1 MEELS
6 GKPLSCAEKEK
17 LKEKLAFL
25 KKEYSRTLAR
35 LQRAKRA
42 EKVKNSKKAIEDC
55 VPQQETS
62 SQLSHSEPINK
73 GFPCDTLQSNHLDEE
88 TGENI
93 SQILDIEPQSFN
105 CKSGQEVLHTPR
117 AGDIQGQFLHS
128 ISSPN
133 GKKGQNTLPGTP
145 KTLWEKSSV
154 SQEKEDYFDTNSLTL
169 PGKHRKRQETVG
181 SKNPRTPGSEKTHLF
196 SLKSQIPDPSAL
208 VTGIGEGILVPP
220 SGKSERGIDTLVR
233 GNTVSMEA
241 TVLSCTASNSN
252 HSQHFEHT
260 PPKSGCKITTQD
272 PASSKNLVA
281 QDQEMTIFTDNSVVC
296 KALRSHGQLP
306 RSPNSCSVNDLTH
319 SSLPA
324 NTTQNS
330 KSLKSPS
337 NTVDGRKETLQE
349 DGILDPSKNLS
360 PAVVSPPSTESQ
372 IHSCTMLEGLLFP
385 AEYYVRTTRRMSD
398 CQRKIALEAVIQSHL
413 GVKKKELK
421 KKNKATKE
429 MVLSSEDTDQSE
441 SGLLDMSTGQSSS
454 GSLSQKL
461 LSPAEVSSPPG
472 PADNPSR
479 KATTPPPGR
488 GHRGKRKSA
497 CTSTLAHCQLFFP
510 PCAAQPVNRSKG
522 KFTKHKSQNRG
533 VIIHDFEL
541 PDEDFGLLKLEKL
554 KSYSEK
560 LIESPDSKNC
570 GERLPREGNHS
581 TLKELQRNS
590 ETEGSEEEL
599 TVSPG
604 EACHPGPTLRRQPG
618 SKGLSSSIVLFTP
631 ADTAVPND
639 SGRPA
644 PSLCSPA
651 FPILGMTPA
660 FGSQATTENL
670 ATEAAQP
677 CSTTQPSLSGDTN
690 SLVNNSKQCNSS
702 ACSPKLDTNLQVSG
716 RQGQPAC
723 DSDSAPQATPVPIE
737 SFTFRE
743 NQLCGNACLELHE
756 HSTDQTE
763 TADLP
768 ACDSLNPGN
777 LQLVSELKNP
787 SSSCSVDVSAMWWER
802 AGTKEPCII
811 TACEDEVSLW
821 KPLNSLQWEKVHTWH
836 FTEVPVL
843 QIVPVPDVYNLIC
856 VALGSLEIREIR
868 ALLCSSGDES
878 EKQVLLKSGDIKAM
892 LGLTKRRL
900 VSSTGTFCNQQIQ
913 IMTFAEDGSSKDE
926 QLLMPPDETVLTFAE
941 VQGTQE
947 ALLGTTTVNSIVIW
961 NLKTGQLLKKMH
973 IDESYQASVCHRAYS
988 EMGLLFVVVSHPC
1001 AKESQAFG
1009 SPVFQLLVIN
1019 PKTARSVC
1027 VLLCSLPQGQ
1037 AGRFLE
1043 GDVKDHVAAA
1053 VLTSGT
1059 IAIWDLLLGHCT
1071 ALLPPVNDQS
1081 WSLVKWS
1088 GTDSHLLAGQKDGNI
1103 FIYRYFLRGK

>member
-6 GKPLSCAEKEK
+6 GKPLSYAEKEK

-42 EKVKNSKKAIEDC
+42 EKAKNSKKAIEDG
-55 VPQQETS
+55 VPQQEAS
-62 SQLSHSEPINK
+62 SQLSHSESINK

-93 SQILDIEPQSFN
+93 SQILDVEPQSFN
-105 CKSGQEVLHTPR
+105 CKQGQEVLHTPR

-128 ISSPN
+128 TSSPD
-133 GKKGQNTLPGTP
+133 GKKEQNTLPGTT
-145 KTLWEKSSV
+145 KTPWEKSSV
-154 SQEKEDYFDTNSLTL
+154 SQEKEDYFDTNSLAL
-169 PGKHRKRQETVG
+169 LGKHRKGQESIS
-181 SKNPRTPGSEKTHLF
+181 SKNSRTPVSEKTHLL
-196 SLKSQIPDPSAL
+196 SLKSQIPDPPAL
-208 VTGIGEGILVPP
+208 VTGIGEGILIPP

-233 GNTVSMEA
+233 GNTVSAEA
-241 TVLSCTASNSN
+241 TVPSCTASNSN
-252 HSQHFEHT
+252 HSQHLEHT
-260 PPKSGCKITTQD
+260 PPKSGCKITTQG
-272 PASSKNLVA
+272 PASSTNLVA
-281 QDQEMTIFTDNSVVC
+281 QDQKMTIFTVNSVVY
-296 KALRSHGQLP
+296 KAVRAHGQLP
-306 RSPNSCSVNDLTH
+306 GSPNSCSVNDLTH
-319 SSLPA
+319 SNLPA
-324 NTTQNS
+324 NSTPNS

-337 NTVDGRKETLQE
+337 NTVDERNEPLQE
-349 DGILDPSKNLS
+349 DEILGPSKNLN
-360 PAVVSPPSTESQ
+360 PAAVSPPSTESQ

-413 GVKKKELK
+413 GVKKKDLK
-421 KKNKATKE
+421 KKTKATKAV
-429 MVLSSEDTDQSE
+429 VLSSEDTDQSE
-441 SGLLDMSTGQSSS
+441 SGMLDTSTGQSSS

-472 PADNPSR
+472 PAG
-479 KATTPPPGR
+479 KATTPPPSR
-488 GHRGKRKSA
+488 GHRGKRKSVR
-497 CTSTLAHCQLFFP
+497 TSTLGHCQLLFP
-510 PCAAQPVNRSKG
+510 PCAALAVNRSKG
-522 KFTKHKSQNRG
+522 KFTKHKCQNRG

-570 GERLPREGNHS
+570 GERLPREGNHAA
-581 TLKELQRNS
+581 LEELQRDS
-590 ETEGSEEEL
+590 ETEGLEEEL
-599 TVSPG
+599 TVPPG
-604 EACHPGPTLRRQPG
+604 EAYHPGPTLRRQPG

-639 SGRPA
+639 SGRPP

-660 FGSQATTENL
+660 LGSQAASETL
-670 ATEAAQP
+670 STEAAQP
-677 CSTTQPSLSGDTN
+677 CSTSQPLLLGDTN

-702 ACSPKLDTNLQVSG
+702 ACSPKLDTNLQASG

-723 DSDSAPQATPVPIE
+723 DSDSGPQATPLPIE

-743 NQLCGNACLELHE
+743 NQLCENACLELHE
-756 HSTDQTE
+756 HSTEQTE
-763 TADLP
+763 TADRP
-768 ACDSLNPGN
+768 ACDNLNPGN

-802 AGTKEPCII
+802 AGAKEPCIV
-811 TACEDEVSLW
+811 TACEDVVSLW

-868 ALLCSSGDES
+868 ALLCSSGDDS

-900 VSSTGTFCNQQIQ
+900 VSSTGTFCSQQIQ
-913 IMTFAEDGSSKDE
+913 IMTFADNGSSKDE

-973 IDESYQASVCHRAYS
+973 IDDQASVCHGAYS
-988 EMGLLFVVVSHPC
+988 EKVPC
-1001 AKESQAFG
+1001 SPGWPAPVYVLSKMTLNLRFPAST
-1009 SPVFQLLVIN
+1009 SPVLGFLAQVRLSYN
-1019 PKTARSVC
+1019 PI
-1027 VLLCSLPQGQ
+1027 
-1037 AGRFLE
+1037 
-1043 GDVKDHVAAA
+1043 D
-1053 VLTSGT
+1053 
-1059 IAIWDLLLGHCT
+1059 
-1071 ALLPPVNDQS
+1071 
-1081 WSLVKWS
+1081 
-1088 GTDSHLLAGQKDGNI
+1088 
-1103 FIYRYFLRGK
+1103 

>member
-1 MEELS
+1 MFFFQ
-6 GKPLSCAEKEK
+6 

-25 KKEYSRTLAR
+25 KKEYSKTLAR

-55 VPQQETS
+55 VPQQEVS
-62 SQLSHSEPINK
+62 PLLNHSEPINK
-73 GFPCDTLQSNHLDEE
+73 GFTCDTLQSDYLDEE
-88 TGENI
+88 TGESS
-93 SQILDIEPQSFN
+93 SQILDIESQSLN

-128 ISSPN
+128 TSSPD
-133 GKKGQNTLPGTP
+133 GEKGQNTLPGTAKMP
-145 KTLWEKSSV
+145 WTKSSV
-154 SQEKEDYFDTNSLTL
+154 SLGKEDFFNTNSLTL
-169 PGKHRKRQETVG
+169 PGKHGKRQEAV
-181 SKNPRTPGSEKTHLF
+181 SSRSPRAPVSEKTHLL
-196 SLKSQIPDPSAL
+196 SLKSQTPDPPAL
-208 VTGIGEGILVPP
+208 VTGIGESILILP
-220 SGKSERGIDTLVR
+220 SGKSERGIETPVG
-233 GNTVSMEA
+233 GNNVSMET
-241 TVLSCTASNSN
+241 TVPSCTVSNSN
-252 HSQHFEHT
+252 YCRHLEHT
-260 PPKSGCKITTQD
+260 PPDSSCKITTQG
-272 PASSKNLVA
+272 PASSINLVA
-281 QDQEMTIFTDNSVVC
+281 QDKKTTIFTDNSVY
-296 KALRSHGQLP
+296 KAVSANDQLP
-306 RSPNSCSVNDLTH
+306 GSPNSCSVNDLTL
-319 SSLPA
+319 SKLPA

-337 NTVDGRKETLQE
+337 NIIDVRNENLQE
-349 DGILDPSKNLS
+349 DEILGSSKNLS
-360 PAVVSPPSTESQ
+360 PAAVSPPSTESQ

-398 CQRKIALEAVIQSHL
+398 SQRKIALEAVIQCHL

-421 KKNKATKE
+421 KKKATKDV
-429 MVLSSEDTDQSE
+429 VLSSEETDPSE
-441 SGLLDMSTGQSSS
+441 SGMLDTSTGKLSS

-461 LSPAEVSSPPG
+461 LSAAEVSSPPG
-472 PADNPSR
+472 PADNRPAR
-479 KATTPPPGR
+479 PPGR
-488 GHRGKRKSA
+488 GHRGKRKSVR
-497 CTSTLAHCQLFFP
+497 TSTLDHCQLLFP
-510 PCAAQPVNRSKG
+510 PCVALAVNRSKG
-522 KFTKHKSQNRG
+522 KFTKHKCQNREL
-533 VIIHDFEL
+533 IIHDFEL
-541 PDEDFGLLKLEKL
+541 PDEDFGFLKLEKL

-570 GERLPREGNHS
+570 GERLPREGIRS
-581 TLKELQRNS
+581 ALEALQIDS
-590 ETEGSEEEL
+590 ETEGLEEEL
-599 TVSPG
+599 TVLPG

-631 ADTAVPND
+631 TDTAAPNH
-639 SGRPA
+639 SGRPT

-651 FPILGMTPA
+651 FPVLGMTPA
-660 FGSQATTENL
+660 FGSPATGGNL
-670 ATEAAQP
+670 STEAAQP
-677 CSTTQPSLSGDTN
+677 CSTPQPSLLGDTN
-690 SLVNNSKQCNSS
+690 SLVNNSKECNNS
-702 ACSPKLDTNLQVSG
+702 ACSPKPDTNLQVSG

-723 DSDSAPQATPVPIE
+723 DSDSGPQATPLPVEP
-737 SFTFRE
+737 FTFRE

-756 HSTDQTE
+756 HSTEQTE

-768 ACDSLNPGN
+768 ACDSLNPGS

-811 TACEDEVSLW
+811 TACEDVVSLW
-821 KPLNSLQWEKVHTWH
+821 KPLNSLQWEKAHTWH

-868 ALLCSSGDES
+868 ALLCSSGDEN
-878 EKQVLLKSGDIKAM
+878 EKQVLLKSGDIKSI

-900 VSSTGTFCNQQIQ
+900 VSSTGTFCNQRIQ
-913 IMTFAEDGSSKDE
+913 IMTFAEDGSSTDE

-941 VQGTQE
+941 VQGTQD

-973 IDESYQASVCHRAYS
+973 IDDAYQASICHRACS
-988 EMGLLFVVVSHPC
+988 EMGLLFVVLSHPC

-1019 PKTARSVC
+1019 PKTAQSVGI
-1027 VLLCSLPQGQ
+1027 VLCSLPQGQ

-1071 ALLPPVNDQS
+1071 ALLPPVSDQS

-1088 GTDSHLLAGQKDGNI
+1088 GTGSHLLAGQKDGNI
-1103 FIYRYFLRGK
+1103 FIYRYF